1 MDLGSVFCPSPRGG
15 VRRAT
20 VEVVRFKFGL
30 TGHFIVFIWI
40 FHTIPSFARCW
51 LIWMGWV
58 KAFGRPWKLR
68 REVVTQARCGMTKFN
83 NRDFQIRLRQRLRV
97 RVFST
102 CTRCACATAC
112 GSHVN
117 SFCLQNH
124 VAVLTR
130 TTRFSTNLVPRLRLH
145 CRCKGELKG

>member
-68 REVVTQARCGMTKFN
+68 RKVVTQSRCGMTKFN
-83 NRDFQIRLRQRLRV
+83 NRDLQIRLRQRLRV
-97 RVFST
+97 RVSQ
-102 CTRCACATAC
+102 R
-112 GSHVN
+112 
-117 SFCLQNH
+117 
-124 VAVLTR
+124 
-130 TTRFSTNLVPRLRLH
+130 VPGAHARLREALTST
-145 CRCKGELKG
+145 RSVFKITSPSWRKLRDFQQISSPDYDFTAGAKVS